1 MQKIRVCA
9 GGMRVCVCAQHR
21 LFAHLCR
28 RVLVHVC
35 VRVYFYFLTRTKAL
49 GTKALLIMAKP

>member
-1 MQKIRVCA
+1 M
-9 GGMRVCVCAQHR
+9 CVCAQHR